1 MVLLML
7 ILSLISWTS
16 AEVIGPCD
24 EDTVL
29 NTTEEYYSCIDK
41 VYHNLSV
48 NILNHQAY
56 PGVSLDHIYDLFC
69 DGMEDVMSSCIW
81 TQCYGPK
88 DVIEKRNENLRL
100 LQSVISFHHFLVNT
114 HKSQFDITDFH

>member
-16 AEVIGPCD
+16 AKVIGPCD

-29 NTTEEYYSCIDK
+29 NTTEEYYSCIDE
-41 VYHNLSV
+41 VYHNLSLS
-48 NILNHQAY
+48 ILKHQAY
-56 PGVSLDHIYDLFC
+56 PGMSLDHIYDLFC

-114 HKSQFDITDFH
+114 H

>member
-16 AEVIGPCD
+16 AEVIGLCD
-24 EDTVL
+24 EDTIL
-29 NTTEEYYSCIDK
+29 NTTEEYYSCIDE

-48 NILNHQAY
+48 NILNHQTY
-56 PGVSLDHIYDLFC
+56 PGMSLDHIYDLFC

-81 TQCYGPK
+81 THCYGPK
-88 DVIEKRNENLRL
+88 DMIEKRNENLRI
-100 LQSVISFHHFLVNT
+100 LQSVIFKSRFLLII
-114 HKSQFDITDFH
+114 FDH